1 MATHRS
7 SQAVARQSTMS
18 VGQTGGT
25 SGNARLQAKR
35 QELEGL
41 QILKEQSARLAKD
54 VEKLSLNIDQ
64 LVDGGEG
71 EWITGKNAVY
81 VFH

>member
-1 MATHRS
+1 
-7 SQAVARQSTMS
+7 MS
-18 VGQTGGT
+18 VGQPG
-25 SGNARLQAKR
+25 GNAGASRLQSKR

-54 VEKLSLNIDQ
+54 VERLSQGVNQ

-71 EWITGKNAVY
+71 EWLTLKRKEPEEESEPDLFALS
-81 VFH
+81 